1 MNGIIFDLDGVIC
14 STDEYHYQAWKA
26 IADELSIPFDRR
38 TNDRLRGISRM
49 DSLEILLEQDQAG
62 RHFSQEEKEQ
72 LAQRKNRIYQAL
84 LQKMSPDDLTDE
96 VKETLEGLRAMGWK
110 LAIGSSS
117 KNAGMILRQ
126 LGLADFFDAV
136 VDGNQIVRSKP
147 DPEVFQKAAQALG
160 LVPEACLV
168 VEDAVAGTQAGHS
181 GGFFV
186 ACVGD
191 AARSGAGDR
200 NMTSVGE
207 LLTLV
212 KEMERR
218 ETDEE
223 NS

>member
-96 VKETLEGLRAMGWK
+96 VRETLEGLRAMGRK

-168 VEDAVAGTQAGHS
+168 VEDAVAGAQAGHC

-207 LLTLV
+207 LLALV